1 MMKSLIYIISFIAPL
16 SFGNPAVF
24 AQQLTDGSRPSITVE
39 RGYSVSTVVST
50 VTSNTV
56 QGDQLEAGNSVKVN
70 IVNPSAPPLASG
82 KISDFEVSPNS
93 SLVELGG
100 INHFSLVEYGEGS
113 SLKTLVKTK
122 ENATP
127 DGTIS
132 KASSSA
138 TIIMETELRAQQN
151 ALKFSESFDDA
162 F

>member
-1 MMKSLIYIISFIAPL
+1 MKSLIYIL
-16 SFGNPAVF
+16 SFLATFTFGSSAVS
-24 AQQLTDGSRPSITVE
+24 AQQITDASRPSITVE
-39 RGYSVSTVVST
+39 KGYSVSTVVSA

-56 QGDQLEAGNSVKVN
+56 QGNQLEAGNSIDVN
-70 IVNPSAPPLASG
+70 IVSPSAPPSASG
-82 KISDFEVSPNS
+82 KIADFEVSPNS

-122 ENATP
+122 ENAIP
-127 DGTIS
+127 DNTIS

-138 TIIMETELRAQQN
+138 TIIIETELRAQQN
-151 ALKFSESFDDA
+151 ALTFSESFDDA

>member
-1 MMKSLIYIISFIAPL
+1 MMKSLIYILSLLAPL
-16 SFGNPAVF
+16 PLGNSAVF
-24 AQQLTDGSRPSITVE
+24 GQQLSDGARSSIAVE
-39 RGYSVSTVVST
+39 RGYSVSTVVSA

-56 QGDQLEAGNSVKVN
+56 QGNQLEAGTSVDVN
-70 IVNPSAPPLASG
+70 IVNPTAPPSVSG
-82 KISDFEVSPNS
+82 KIADFEVSPNS

-122 ENATP
+122 ENAIP
-127 DGTIS
+127 DATIS

-138 TIIMETELRAQQN
+138 TIIIETELRAQQN
-151 ALKFSESFDDA
+151 ASTFFESFDDA